1 MTTQTRVRS
10 NGDDTWE
17 QLMAEQAEGVLPR
30 SFLHEGE
37 IINAPSDE
45 NPLPMRVTDLNFRG
59 YRKVWD
65 TKTGDMSLQ
74 PYWLLWQAA
83 RKHHPDGTQMFTT
96 ADPHIP
102 QDHGEDLFCPLNPNA
117 PEEERFT
124 GMGFKPCR
132 KQHIPHMAAQQSH
145 LEHSH
150 KRAFIAIQQKF
161 ERIQREEDREL
172 QLRAITA
179 QERVAEAMLSQVGGG
194 APTRRTSI
202 SGTDTAVAGEC
213 DTCHEQITAKNKLG
227 LNSKMRAHMRNAH
240 N

>member
-1 MTTQTRVRS
+1 MTIQQRVRA

-17 QLMAEQAEGVLPR
+17 QLMAEQADGVLPG

-37 IINAPSDE
+37 IINIPSEE

-83 RKHHPDGTQMFTT
+83 RKHHPDGTPMFTT
-96 ADPHIP
+96 ADPKIV
-102 QDHGEDLFCPLNPNA
+102 QDHGEDLYCPLNPNA
-117 PEEERFT
+117 PAEERFS

-132 KQHIPHMAAQQSH
+132 KMHIPHMAAQQSH

-150 KRAFIAIQQKF
+150 KRAFIAIQRKF
-161 ERIQREEDREL
+161 TQAQREEDREL

-179 QERVAEAMLSQVGGG
+179 QEKVAAAMLE
-194 APTRRTSI
+194 SI
-202 SGTDTAVAGEC
+202 GNRAVPQRIVDVVGEC
-213 DTCHEQITAKNKLG
+213 DICHEQLSAKRKLG
-227 LNSKMRAHMRNAH
+227 LNSKMRSHMKRTHGN
-240 N
+240 